1 MRDILGQMDSSN
13 FNRVFGGKTVLLGG
27 DFRQVLPVVEGGSR
41 LDTIDASITNSYLW
55 GHVKLLKLIM
65 NMRLLRM
72 EQNGLPTDEVNE
84 FNKWVL
90 SIGDGTA
97 KGTAQLDDGDS
108 ELIEIPR
115 DLLIPK
121 SDSAVDDIIRSTYPD
136 LETSYSDPN
145 YLRERAIIAPKNDTI
160 DEVNSRVLS
169 LIPGHEKFKGIPPH
183 KLVLKVGAPVM
194 LLRNLNQSAGLCN
207 GTRLIITQLGDRVIE
222 AQMEYNL
229 LSEINPTRR
238 NWRIKVRVARMWHL
252 SGIAKGK
259 GLTSME
265 LALVDEEG
273 VGITAC
279 IGQNE
284 LNNFKD
290 TLMEGHSYFIKN
302 FQVSKQA
309 RRFNAVPST
318 YTIYLTSWT
327 IVQEVPVELS
337 AGLPHYIFNFVDFQ
351 ELDSKAKS
359 GNPLVDVIGQ
369 LTVVH
374 PVVQSSGLNG
384 PSVRRSVEIRD
395 LSDQVLT
402 ITLWGEHATSFEDE
416 FLIETIGSNEPVVII
431 FAGVQVKPYL
441 GVPGCRSGAATKWYI
456 DIDIPEVNAFR
467 SSLHGRDSEV
477 LLLPGDGNHAA
488 GAIDEANSNRKTIAE
503 LLSLDPHETD
513 ISYKLNA
520 VIEDS
525 TGRVKIFLF
534 GGVAEQIV
542 RRTAAELV
550 EESSSNQMLLP
561 VALRGLARRVF
572 PPPPDAGVPSGAIVR
587 DTSGG
592 PSTTQKSVSQKDTGT
607 ESVIGTS
614 SSNSDKD
621 TGDSVPNMVEASITP
636 EGACTPPP
644 ETHSIS
650 IGKNSSTK
658 GRDTPSNAQD
668 EPGSVLGKRAR
679 SARKELFSAKK
690 EKASDE

>member
-1 MRDILGQMDSSN
+1 
-13 FNRVFGGKTVLLGG
+13 
-27 DFRQVLPVVEGGSR
+27 
-41 LDTIDASITNSYLW
+41 
-55 GHVKLLKLIM
+55 
-65 NMRLLRM
+65 
-72 EQNGLPTDEVNE
+72 
-84 FNKWVL
+84 
-90 SIGDGTA
+90 
-97 KGTAQLDDGDS
+97 
-108 ELIEIPR
+108 
-115 DLLIPK
+115 
-121 SDSAVDDIIRSTYPD
+121 
-136 LETSYSDPN
+136 
-145 YLRERAIIAPKNDTI
+145 
-160 DEVNSRVLS
+160 
-169 LIPGHEKFKGIPPH
+169 
-183 KLVLKVGAPVM
+183 
-194 LLRNLNQSAGLCN
+194 
-207 GTRLIITQLGDRVIE
+207 
-222 AQMEYNL
+222 
-229 LSEINPTRR
+229 
-238 NWRIKVRVARMWHL
+238 MWHL

-284 LNNFKD
+284 LNKFKD

-384 PSVRRSVEIRD
+384 PSV
-395 LSDQVLT
+395 LT

-456 DIDIPEVNAFR
+456 NIDIPEVNAFR

-513 ISYKLNA
+513 DVRFTCDANIREIDVSNGWCYKLNV

-561 VALRGLARRVF
+561 VALRGLVGRRYVFQVVISEQTFRTGQLCFQARRVF

-607 ESVIGTS
+607 KSVIGTS

>member
-1 MRDILGQMDSSN
+1 
-13 FNRVFGGKTVLLGG
+13 
-27 DFRQVLPVVEGGSR
+27 
-41 LDTIDASITNSYLW
+41 
-55 GHVKLLKLIM
+55 
-65 NMRLLRM
+65 
-72 EQNGLPTDEVNE
+72 
-84 FNKWVL
+84 
-90 SIGDGTA
+90 
-97 KGTAQLDDGDS
+97 
-108 ELIEIPR
+108 
-115 DLLIPK
+115 
-121 SDSAVDDIIRSTYPD
+121 
-136 LETSYSDPN
+136 
-145 YLRERAIIAPKNDTI
+145 
-160 DEVNSRVLS
+160 
-169 LIPGHEKFKGIPPH
+169 
-183 KLVLKVGAPVM
+183 
-194 LLRNLNQSAGLCN
+194 
-207 GTRLIITQLGDRVIE
+207 
-222 AQMEYNL
+222 
-229 LSEINPTRR
+229 
-238 NWRIKVRVARMWHL
+238 MWHL

-284 LNNFKD
+284 LNKFKD

-456 DIDIPEVNAFR
+456 NIDIPEVNAFR
-467 SSLHGRDSEV
+467 SSLHGRDYEV

-513 ISYKLNA
+513 DVRFTCDANIREIDVSNGWWYKGCSTCKKGLKPTLQGFECVNCNETEPVVVPSYKLNV

-561 VALRGLARRVF
+561 VALRGLVGRRYVFQVVISEQTFRTGQLCFQARRVF

-607 ESVIGTS
+607 KSVIGTS

-621 TGDSVPNMVEASITP
+621 TRDSVPNMVEASITP